1 MESPF
6 ILHGLAE
13 EGKGYLAV
21 RNEFCNNSG
30 TLGEDTIAAMSLKG
44 TVFGNG
50 NSGDT
55 CWHTV

>member
-30 TLGEDTIAAMSLKG
+30 TLGEDTIAVMSLKW

-55 CWHTV
+55 